1 MKIYK
6 ATFGHFRSLISVL
19 VGLPILGIGITSAQA
34 QGGALLEEVI
44 VTAQKRE
51 QSVQDVPLAVTVLG
65 AEQIDSAYAV
75 GFEDLQ
81 KLIPSVSFTKG
92 STNRNSA
99 VVVRGIGTISFST
112 AAEPSVSTVVDGVVL
127 GRSGQA
133 FTDLYDLE
141 RLEVLRGPQ
150 GTLFGKNASA
160 GVVNL
165 TTRRPSE
172 QLEGSIDVSV
182 FEDDEQRVKGRVSG
196 PLSENVRASLTGF
209 VGNFD
214 GYINNVFDGDT
225 VQGYDRTGFRGML
238 EWDVNENVEVLFI
251 AEDYSADD
259 DCCIDLEV
267 LPSGRNPASA
277 SVPNSLGVVN
287 GVPDFDL
294 DQRQTDSDFTTQTL
308 DDTTAFSVQVE
319 AGIGAYT
326 LTSITAFR
334 EWDNTE
340 IREGDF
346 TSIAGDS
353 NLPVF
358 GVPFQLHDVGIQTW
372 QQFSQ
377 EVRIA
382 SPSDQ
387 AITWQAGVFYWDLD
401 SDRSFTR
408 DASCQN
414 NAGQLSAS
422 IENHLRVTL
431 GDSTTSVDDFIT
443 ANAITCNANDIV
455 AATAVFDTEFQNIS
469 AFGQGEA
476 KLSDAL
482 TLIFGARLTDD
493 EVSFNHVRLN
503 SDVFGRQ
510 GVGVRAA
517 FDNTDFSNE
526 TSETNFSIKTG
537 LQWNVNDTGLLY
549 ATFSQG
555 YKGPAFNVF
564 FNQGINDTLP
574 IGPEESDAYEIGYKL
589 TTGNLFAN
597 VAIFRTDIEGF
608 QANNFDT
615 STGTTITRL
624 TNAGDVSTQGLEF
637 DFTWQPLENLQLSG
651 GFAVIDAEID
661 SFNCPIGESCTDRSG
676 LDVPFSP
683 DLKYTLSANYIMPFS
698 NMDVILNA
706 SFVHTDEQTSGL
718 PDNNGNQNPIT
729 VLPEYDILNASV
741 AFSFADDKYRVTLI
755 GKNLGDESF
764 LTTGGADGFRY
775 QIPRDAERYFGVA
788 FKANF

>member
-1 MKIYK
+1 
-6 ATFGHFRSLISVL
+6 
-19 VGLPILGIGITSAQA
+19 
-34 QGGALLEEVI
+34 
-44 VTAQKRE
+44 
-51 QSVQDVPLAVTVLG
+51 
-65 AEQIDSAYAV
+65 
-75 GFEDLQ
+75 
-81 KLIPSVSFTKG
+81 
-92 STNRNSA
+92 
-99 VVVRGIGTISFST
+99 
-112 AAEPSVSTVVDGVVL
+112 
-127 GRSGQA
+127 
-133 FTDLYDLE
+133 
-141 RLEVLRGPQ
+141 
-150 GTLFGKNASA
+150 
-160 GVVNL
+160 
-165 TTRRPSE
+165 
-172 QLEGSIDVSV
+172 
-182 FEDDEQRVKGRVSG
+182 
-196 PLSENVRASLTGF
+196 
-209 VGNFD
+209 
-214 GYINNVFDGDT
+214 
-225 VQGYDRTGFRGML
+225 ML
-238 EWDVNENVEVLFI
+238 EWDVSENVEVLFI
-251 AEDYSADD
+251 AEDYSAED

-294 DQRQTDSDFTTQTL
+294 DQRQADSDFTTQTL

-319 AGIGAYT
+319 AGIGDYT

-377 EVRIA
+377 EIRIA
-382 SPSDQ
+382 SPADQ
-387 AITWQAGVFYWDLD
+387 AITWQAGLFYWDLD
-401 SDRSFTR
+401 SDRSFRR

-414 NAGQLSAS
+414 NGGQLAAS

-431 GDSTTSVDDFIT
+431 GDNTTSVDDFIA
-443 ANAITCNANDIV
+443 ANGITCNANDIV
-455 AATAVFDTEFQNIS
+455 AATAVFDTEFQNLS

-476 KLSDAL
+476 KLTDDL

-503 SDVFGRQ
+503 NDQFGRQ

-517 FDNTDFSNE
+517 FANTDFSNE
-526 TSETNFSIKTG
+526 TSETDFSIKTG

-549 ATFSQG
+549 ATYSQG

-597 VAIFRTDIEGF
+597 FAIFQTDIDGF

-624 TNAGDVSTQGLEF
+624 TNAGSVSTQGFEV
-637 DFTWQPLENLQLSG
+637 DFTWQPLENLRISG
-651 GFAVIDAEID
+651 GLSSIEAEID
-661 SFNCPIGESCTDRSG
+661 SFNCPIGESG

-683 DLKYTLSANYIMPFS
+683 DLKYSLNANYVMNFS
-698 NMDVILNA
+698 NMDVIINA

-718 PDNNGNQNPIT
+718 PNNNGVQNPVSI
-729 VLPEYDILNASV
+729 LPDYDILDASV
-741 AFSFADDKYRVTLI
+741 AFSFSEDKYRVTLI

-764 LTTGGADGFRY
+764 ITTGGADGFRF
-775 QIPRDAERYFGVA
+775 QIPRSADRHFGVS
-788 FKANF
+788 FRANF